1 MNRSALNLLAA
12 LGLVALASTGCD
24 IHAQSLGVDG
34 SFDRTLR
41 VDGPIDVDVLS
52 RSGHIRVQVGAN
64 DTVRVAGRIRAYGS
78 MRVFNAYTASE
89 QARKL
94 ETDPPIEQAAGR
106 ITIGYI
112 ADDALASN
120 VKIDYELT
128 VPQNTRLRTSTR
140 SGDQQ
145 IDAIQG
151 PVTATS
157 RSGEIHIASVRGDLD
172 VETRSGN
179 VVLVDQH
186 SNVQVQTRSG
196 RVRLDG
202 QPPRRWDVQTRS
214 GDVEVELT
222 RDAGAEVEIESRSGS
237 IDSNREGLRINSD
250 PLNRSR
256 ESRHRMQGVIGSGGG
271 KLQVTTRSGS
281 VRIR

>member
-1 MNRSALNLLAA
+1 MIRSALNFLPA
-12 LGLVALASTGCD
+12 LGIVALTATACG
-24 IHAQSLGVDG
+24 IQAQSLSVDG
-34 SFDRTLR
+34 AFDRTLR
-41 VDGPIDVDVLS
+41 VEGPIDLDVLS
-52 RSGHIRVQVGAN
+52 RSGHIRVAVGSN
-64 DTVRVAGRIRAYGS
+64 DAVRVTGHIRAYGS
-78 MRVFNAYTASE
+78 MRLLNSYTASE

-94 ETDPPIEQAAGR
+94 ETNPPIEQSAGR

-120 VKIDYELT
+120 VRIDYDLT

-140 SGDQQ
+140 SGDQT

-157 RSGEIHIASVRGDLD
+157 RSGEIHIGSVRGDLD
-172 VETRSGN
+172 VETRSGDIE
-179 VVLVDQH
+179 LVDQH

-214 GDVEVELT
+214 GDVEVALT
-222 RDAGAEVEIESRSGS
+222 RDAGAEVDIESRSGS
-237 IDSNREGLRINSD
+237 IDSNRPIER
-250 PLNRSR
+250 RSR

-271 KLQVTTRSGS
+271 SLQVTTRSGS
-281 VRIR
+281 VQIR